1 MTEFN
6 KNPEPKMSNER
17 VKKLARDLVTNLV
30 FMSDK
35 CRRTEDIPLV
45 FFVLYFVEPGFGKKC
60 LEEGIVHFY
69 EYFSEA
75 LPVGVNGYPTFP
87 SLHSINLTDYERV
100 IQEEIK
106 MRKALE

>member
-6 KNPEPKMSNER
+6 KNPEPKMSDEQ

-45 FFVLYFVEPGFGKKC
+45 FLVLYFVEPGFNKKC
-60 LEEGIVHFY
+60 LDEGIVHFY
-69 EYFSEA
+69 EYMSKA
-75 LPVGVNGYPTFP
+75 LPGGINGYPTFP
-87 SLHSINLTDYERV
+87 SLHSINLTDYKRV
-100 IQEEIK
+100 IQEEAR